1 MEGGQHQI
9 QIGEDVVT
17 LQASP
22 WRLAHEPVEVD
33 VHPSPKFRLS
43 MPMAYASP
51 SAGRASEVARLD
63 TVHNRQIAPLN
74 RQLARLEAKAL

>member
-17 LQASP
+17 LQVSP

-33 VHPSPKFRLS
+33 VHLSPKLRLS
-43 MPMAYASP
+43 LPMADASP
-51 SAGRASEVARLD
+51 GARCSLYPVKD
-63 TVHNRQIAPLN
+63 NIADSGEQTRQ
-74 RQLARLEAKAL
+74 ARHSPQ

>member
-17 LQASP
+17 LQVSP

-33 VHPSPKFRLS
+33 VHPLPKFRLS
-43 MPMAYASP
+43 LPVAFASP
-51 SAGRASEVARLD
+51 DARGILYPGEGQ
-63 TVHNRQIAPLN
+63 NR
-74 RQLARLEAKAL
+74 